1 MFPFMDISIKRSA
14 EIKRILYA
22 ENRLAGNLFSLHM
35 TGLVPSLHSILNRI
49 KAFGSLVV

>member
-1 MFPFMDISIKRSA
+1 MFPFMDISIKRTV

-22 ENRLAGNLFSLHM
+22 ENRLADKLYSLHM
-35 TGLVPSLHSILNRI
+35 TGLVPSLHSILNSI